1 MYSSDSMVRHLVI
14 LAVVL
19 SLLGGCSTVERR
31 LSTTVPSYASLPNGR
46 DPLNPDQYSELGK
59 RFSANGLIPTLE
71 GVHKRRLNILEISGG
86 GPKGAFGAG
95 VLIGWGESGTRPKFD
110 VVTGISVGAGLST
123 WGLSGRAGRQC
134 RDCGPVHGLE
144 KKRRG
149 SEAGR
154 RPAIRIWR

>member
-71 GVHKRRLNILEISGG
+71 GLHKRRLNILEISGG

-95 VLIGWGESGTRPKFD
+95 VLIGWGESGTRAKFEF
-110 VVTGISVGAGLST
+110 VTVISGGVWLST
-123 WGLSGRAGRQC
+123 WAFLVEPEDNAVIADLFTGMKKS
-134 RDCGPVHGLE
+134 DVGPKPGGVL
-144 KKRRG
+144 R
-149 SEAGR
+149 
-154 RPAIRIWR
+154 